1 MWRGLEGPSVT
12 NENMDSRPMGGP
24 EMGGPRGGGP
34 RGGGPGGP
42 GGPRKR
48 GRYVPRRKVCAFCV
62 DKVSYIDYKEPARL
76 RRYVSERGKIEA
88 RRKTGTCAKH
98 QRALAT
104 ALKRARH
111 LALLPF
117 TAEHIRSTGVMVG
130 RG

>member
-1 MWRGLEGPSVT
+1 
-12 NENMDSRPMGGP
+12 MGGG
-24 EMGGPRGGGP
+24 EMGGGPRMGGP

-117 TAEHIRSTGVMVG
+117 SAEHIGSTGVLVG

>member
-1 MWRGLEGPSVT
+1 MGE
-12 NENMDSRPMGGP
+12 SRPMGGG
-24 EMGGPRGGGP
+24 EMGGGPRMGGP

-117 TAEHIRSTGVMVG
+117 TAEHIRSTGVLVG